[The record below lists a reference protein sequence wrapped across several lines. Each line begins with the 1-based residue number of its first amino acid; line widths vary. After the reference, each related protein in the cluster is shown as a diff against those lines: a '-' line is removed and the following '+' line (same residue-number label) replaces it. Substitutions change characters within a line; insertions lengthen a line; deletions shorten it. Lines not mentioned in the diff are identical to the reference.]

1 VLHSRF
7 RMHRK
12 QASVASQVVP
22 QPLILT
28 SMSCQDISNNIAAAA
43 RSPASSNSLQRHTA
57 LLKRDSAVSL
67 GQAGSRSDVRRLSVR
82 RSFQS
87 SEAAFI
93 EDDLAEFL
101 AEQPAGNMGPV
112 YRLVC

>member
-1 VLHSRF
+1 MSR
-7 RMHRK
+7 
-12 QASVASQVVP
+12 
-22 QPLILT
+22 
-28 SMSCQDISNNIAAAA
+28 QDITNNLAAAA
-43 RSPASSNSLQRHTA
+43 RGPVSSNSLQRHTS

-67 GQAGSRSDVRRLSVR
+67 RRTGSRSDVRRESVR

-101 AEQPAGNMGPV
+101 AEQPTGNMGPV